1 MVFSRRRL
9 LCGATA
15 MGLSM
20 PLFMRAIEAQAAA
33 SGKVIVVMELNGGN
47 DFFNTIVP
55 MTSTQYG
62 YYNDLRANIALTDAE
77 LAATMFDPNP
87 STGASSSTTY
97 AFHPRMTAL
106 RSLWGTGKLAV
117 ILGIGIPPT
126 AYGNT
131 DHEQARFAWSSG
143 TINSFDVT
151 ETGWVGSA
159 FDQIGQSGGNLPA
172 MIALNNSLPI
182 IMRAKK
188 GSPLVINNNI
198 QYFSTNTGSY
208 GTDSTTRLNGLN
220 ANDAYALASVP
231 AEFARATAGE
241 TEEYVSTMQTL
252 YQANQLNN
260 YPTTYAFTPGSP
272 ATYSGVKTQLQQV
285 ARVLLSGSQSRA
297 FWVSQGGYD
306 THSDQIN
313 NQAPLLGEFSE
324 GVSQFWSYMQ
334 NASPTIA
341 SNLIVMTIS
350 DFGRRPNSN
359 STAGTDHGTGTV
371 SFMLGGSVIGGVYGQ
386 YPSLAPSALDGN
398 GNIAVPVDYRNHI
411 SDVCVELGA
420 DPTTIVGKVYP
431 SLGMF
436 SS

>member
-1 MVFSRRRL
+1 
-9 LCGATA
+9 
-15 MGLSM
+15 
-20 PLFMRAIEAQAAA
+20 
-33 SGKVIVVMELNGGN
+33 
-47 DFFNTIVP
+47 
-55 MTSTQYG
+55 
-62 YYNDLRANIALTDAE
+62 
-77 LAATMFDPNP
+77 
-87 STGASSSTTY
+87 
-97 AFHPRMTAL
+97 
-106 RSLWGTGKLAV
+106 
-117 ILGIGIPPT
+117 
-126 AYGNT
+126 
-131 DHEQARFAWSSG
+131 
-143 TINSFDVT
+143 
-151 ETGWVGSA
+151 
-159 FDQIGQSGGNLPA
+159 
-172 MIALNNSLPI
+172 
-182 IMRAKK
+182 MRAKK

-208 GTDSTTRLNGLN
+208 GTDSTTRQNGLN

-260 YPTTYAFTPGSP
+260 YSTTYAFTPGSP

-334 NASPTIA
+334 NANPTIA
-341 SNLIVMTIS
+341 NNLIVMTIS

-371 SFMLGGSVIGGVYGQ
+371 SFMLGGTVLGGVYGQ

>member
-1 MVFSRRRL
+1 
-9 LCGATA
+9 

-20 PLFMRAIEAQAAA
+20 PLFMRALEAEA
-33 SGKVIVVMELNGGN
+33 STAGKVVVVVELNGGN

-55 MTSTQYG
+55 LSSTQNG
-62 YYNDLRANIALTDAE
+62 YYNDLRSNIALSDAD
-77 LAATMFDPNP
+77 LAATAFAETPAVAASLSDP
-87 STGASSSTTY
+87 Y

-106 RSLWGTGKLAV
+106 RQVYGLGNLAV

-198 QYFSTNTGSY
+198 QYFSPNTGSS
-208 GTDSTTRLNGLN
+208 GSDSTTRLNGLN
-220 ANDAYALASVP
+220 ANDNYALASVP

-241 TEEYVSTMQTL
+241 TEEYVSSIQSI
-252 YQANQLNN
+252 YQQNPLNN
-260 YPTTYAFTPGSP
+260 YSTTYAFTPGSP

-306 THSDQIN
+306 THSDQLN

-324 GVSQFWSYMQ
+324 GVSQFWQYMQ
-334 NASPTIA
+334 QANPTIA
-341 SNLIVMTIS
+341 SNLIIMTIS

-371 SFMLGGSVIGGVYGQ
+371 SFMLGGSVLGGVYGQ

-398 GNIAVPVDYRNHI
+398 GNIAVPVDFRNHI
-411 SDVCVELGA
+411 SDVCVQLGA
-420 DPTTIVGKVYP
+420 DPTSIVGQTYP

-436 SS
+436 A